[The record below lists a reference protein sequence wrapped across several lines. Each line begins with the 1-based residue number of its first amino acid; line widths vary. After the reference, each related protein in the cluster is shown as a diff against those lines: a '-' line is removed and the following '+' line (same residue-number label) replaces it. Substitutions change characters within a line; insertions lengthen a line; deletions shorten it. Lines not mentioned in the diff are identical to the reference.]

1 MTLGENI
8 RQIRQEKNLTQQ
20 QLGSLCKP
28 PMADSAIRRY
38 EANKVNPKLE
48 TVQKIADALGV
59 SVSSLIADRFDT
71 QIEAFIQDN
80 PNGTLTHKGLYSTK
94 YIDLIKE
101 RLSSIGYPFMID
113 SEGNAWISFP
123 DGYLLDFSE
132 NDLIEFMEDA
142 DSYLKFRLEE
152 LRKKKK
158 QK

>member
-1 MTLGENI
+1 
-8 RQIRQEKNLTQQ
+8 
-20 QLGSLCKP
+20 
-28 PMADSAIRRY
+28 
-38 EANKVNPKLE
+38 
-48 TVQKIADALGV
+48 
-59 SVSSLIADRFDT
+59 
-71 QIEAFIQDN
+71 
-80 PNGTLTHKGLYSTK
+80 
-94 YIDLIKE
+94 
-101 RLSSIGYPFMID
+101 MID

>member
-59 SVSSLIADRFDT
+59 SVSSLIAGRFDT
-71 QIEAFIQDN
+71 QIEAFIQDK
-80 PNGTLTHKGLYSTK
+80 PNGTLTHKGLY
-94 YIDLIKE
+94 
-101 RLSSIGYPFMID
+101 
-113 SEGNAWISFP
+113 
-123 DGYLLDFSE
+123 
-132 NDLIEFMEDA
+132 
-142 DSYLKFRLEE
+142 
-152 LRKKKK
+152 
-158 QK
+158 